1 MKKKRKK
8 RQKEHQDRSPL
19 TLCAVQ
25 NCGHKAISRHHFIP
39 NRFVPDNPFT
49 IQLCE
54 KHHQIADEMLA
65 EITEATPLTFFK
77 FIFEL
82 VYGHGLAYRRLNLE
96 ENVLE
101 IPKISIHYS
110 SGERKGDD

>member
-1 MKKKRKK
+1 LKKKRKK
-8 RQKEHQDRSPL
+8 RNNVKQDRSPL

-25 NCGHKAISRHHFIP
+25 YCGHKATSRHHFIP
-39 NRFVPDNPFT
+39 NRMLPDNPFT

-54 KHHQIADEMLA
+54 KHHEIADKMLA

-82 VYGHGLAYRRLNLE
+82 IYGHGLAYRRLNTT

-101 IPKISIHYS
+101 IPGISIHHS